1 MNNTLITVMNDKENG
16 STAYLTPLST
26 KREKLEMFNA
36 STSATRLRDMIN
48 KEIRVKNI
56 SITPVDYTDE
66 ETGEI
71 TTHPKTVIVDY
82 DGNCYASS
90 SIGVYRSVVNIY
102 QNFPEDFSNGNIT
115 VAVKEKTTRNGFTT
129 LVLDIADIVE

>member
-1 MNNTLITVMNDKENG
+1 MNNTLITVMNDNENG
-16 STAYLTPLST
+16 STAYLTPPST

-56 SITPVDYTDE
+56 SITPVEYTDK
-66 ETGEI
+66 ETGET
-71 TTHPKTVIVDY
+71 TTHPRTVIVDFN
-82 DGNCYASS
+82 GNCYASS
-90 SIGVYRSVVNIY
+90 SIGVYHSVVNIY
-102 QNFPEDFSNGNIT
+102 QNFSGEFVNGDIT

-129 LVLDIADIVE
+129 LVLDIADIAE